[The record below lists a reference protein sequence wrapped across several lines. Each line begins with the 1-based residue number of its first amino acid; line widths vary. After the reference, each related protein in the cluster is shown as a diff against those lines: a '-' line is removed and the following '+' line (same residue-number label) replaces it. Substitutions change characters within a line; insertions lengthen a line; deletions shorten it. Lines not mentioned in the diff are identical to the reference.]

1 MSGFGPLR
9 VCGGVV
15 AAAGPVAP
23 LRGRPCAADL
33 RTASRLPPDRRAEH
47 LAARA
52 LLRRLLAEVIGPD
65 AARSPLAAREKGQPY
80 LTARPDIGVS
90 LSHADGWVA
99 AAVHPA
105 GRVGVDVQ
113 GPIDAGPRMLRRCC
127 TPSARATLADL
138 PAAERAVEFAWIWSV
153 QEACVKTTGGG
164 IADLPWTVPVEVGQ
178 RRGRW
183 RTVGWSTLRDAC
195 PVPVSVAHRT
205 NPEVPCRCSA

>member
-9 VCGGVV
+9 VCAGVV
-15 AAAGPVAP
+15 AAASPVAP
-23 LRGRPCAADL
+23 LRARPCAADL
-33 RTASRLPPDRRAEH
+33 RTASRLPAARRAEH

-52 LLRRLLAEVIGPD
+52 LLRRLLAEVVGPE
-65 AARSPLAAREKGQPY
+65 AAASSLAARDKGQPY
-80 LTARPDIGVS
+80 LTARPEVGVS
-90 LSHADGWVA
+90 LSHSDGWVA
-99 AAVHPA
+99 AAVHSDGP
-105 GRVGVDVQ
+105 VGVDVQ
-113 GPIDAGPRMLRRCC
+113 GPIHAPARMLRKCC
-127 TPSARATLADL
+127 TPTARATLVDL
-138 PAAERAVEFAWIWSV
+138 PEAERAVEFAWIWSV

-178 RRGRW
+178 RRGQW